1 MTIFALS
8 LILFAGNVKAEE
20 QYCATLM
27 EKASVKFQFQ
37 LTQKTLYIASL
48 KDSTGGMQLAFCLN
62 PGYSIDNAT
71 KNAYIRKAAGS
82 NITYR
87 MRVAYEYGR
96 KANINTQD
104 GQLKYLTAQ
113 VAIWEE
119 ATNPNTSDGTFRTN
133 FNRDASEAL
142 VTYLKSN
149 KVPENLIGK
158 IQTDYRNNFLEELD
172 KGNVYKGKLYVYE
185 YKNGGRY
192 QKFLTGLPGNVCPN
206 DKTYCP
212 SPNDSIDITAC
223 INSGKEYAECV
234 SENCPNTNTCPDG
247 YGVKVVGNPPVCV
260 NDNQMTTAKYHTE
273 MDTSVCGTTIEEGTL
288 ETPVGQYCNL
298 YCKEEVYVNYP
309 GGISSP
315 ISLGTSIVWP
325 TSTATEHTV
334 WKNLY
339 SLSYRG
345 YKTCVLK
352 IKNEQKVREDYN
364 TFVTFINSHRDKYEN
379 NRTNNSCALT
389 YQPVIDQANEN
400 LKNVQTTK
408 QQVENVYNEANK
420 AYQAAAGQCSTATRE
435 YEQSTEKTQCDI
447 ATNKVNG
454 FNANKQAQYIQE
466 HGTVEGMAQFE
477 RDKKDAIDN
486 QHYWCN
492 NRAAAKK
499 NAMDNACANSNSK
512 KTVLDNAKNALNAA
526 TQDVKNAETNLKN
539 AQSELDNCYNY
550 IKYYNYASNIIEEL
564 NTCANYSI
572 SPENLY
578 RFTSDTSISYDDNEY
593 GATYSLTG
601 NTPQYACDGCSAEY
615 HYEFDKNGCNNANCL
630 TKLLNTIGE
639 RTISVTA
646 LTTYS
651 LPDNIYRYVSKKD
664 NKPLVSPIG
673 DVIDVGYSF
682 LPTSYNA
689 KVGKLYNLNIIV
701 NSLGENGKFT
711 QLAQSKPYTCNYSVM
726 NAPSDECVCPDGTEH
741 AGEDL
746 YPIIYNASTSANP
759 MTCAD
764 AQLKYCNATVETYCP
779 SDQTINITD
788 CLKNSS
794 FQHCVS
800 TLCPNGS
807 GDKFCPNDSSI
818 KITACLNNGNSYDYC
833 VNAIC
838 SNNVD
843 YHCPKG
849 TFNDGM
855 DIKPCVFA
863 NIHMGLEAALQYCKD
878 TVCPGGQ
885 RIIYRTISL
894 RNPFPGKTAGAG
906 VSYTTNKF
914 SLDPHLGR
922 YPGSNWNS
930 ELLVKNQ
937 ILYNRNVEGNAVY
950 QKEPLYTF
958 ILDTNTIKEIRKY
971 NDSQEKVG
979 GYADF
984 TLECNSNG
992 VACLS
997 NQFLRESISG
1007 LIGGVCSSGAKSD
1020 FYGCAES

>member
-119 ATNPNTSDGTFRTN
+119 ATNPNASDGTFRTN

-206 DKTYCP
+206 DTVVKDPDKTYCP

-288 ETPVGQYCNL
+288 ETKVSDYCKL

-345 YKTCVLK
+345 YKTCKLV
-352 IKNEQKVREDYN
+352 IANDTKVSEDYN
-364 TFVTFINSHRDKYEN
+364 NAIDIVNRYRSSYETIRRN
-379 NRTNNSCALT
+379 GGTCENTYSKALS
-389 YQPVIDQANEN
+389 DAKAN
-400 LKNVQTTK
+400 L
-408 QQVENVYNEANK
+408 
-420 AYQAAAGQCSTATRE
+420 
-435 YEQSTEKTQCDI
+435 
-447 ATNKVNG
+447 NKVNEEV
-454 FNANKQAQYIQE
+454 K
-466 HGTVEGMAQFE
+466 TVENQVNSIKQTIGQYESQKAKYEQE
-477 RDKKDAIDN
+477 QNQANGNLAKCQSQAKTNCEKVGQVGYQNCYNEYINKNCSRYQTEAASAAGAIGGIN
-486 QHYWCN
+486 ESLNSFNVQL
-492 NRAAAKK
+492 AT
-499 NAMDNACANSNSK
+499 ANSNLR
-512 KTVLDNAKNALNAA
+512 TVKEKQ
-526 TQDVKNAETNLKN
+526 TQ
-539 AQSELDNCYNY
+539 AQNEVTRYENH
-550 IKYYNYASNIIEEL
+550 IKYCGQYFDSYEMASKIITEL

-572 SPENLY
+572 SPEDLY
-578 RFTSDTSISYDDNEY
+578 QFTSDTSISYDDNEY
-593 GATYSLTG
+593 GATYSLIG
-601 NTPQYACDGCSAEY
+601 NTQYACDGCNAEY
-615 HYEFDKNGCNNANCL
+615 HYEFDKSGCNTVSCL
-630 TKLLNTIGE
+630 TNLMKTIDE

-646 LTTYS
+646 ITTYS